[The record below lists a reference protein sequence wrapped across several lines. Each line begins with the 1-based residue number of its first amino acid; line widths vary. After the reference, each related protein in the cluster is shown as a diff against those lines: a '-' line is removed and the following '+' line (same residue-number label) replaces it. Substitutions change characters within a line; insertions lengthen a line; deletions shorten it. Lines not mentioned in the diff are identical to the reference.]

1 ERMAV
6 PFERLR
12 ERAASYAEQVG
23 APPKAF
29 LITMGPL
36 GMRRAR
42 ADFSAG
48 FLGAG
53 GFNVEEPAA
62 FKDPIEGANA
72 AVKSGA
78 KLVVICSDDPSY
90 PQIAPVIA
98 KTIKAQSSGI
108 LVYVAGYPQ
117 ESIDE
122 LTKAGVDGFIHIKA
136 DVVQTLGDIM
146 KA

>member
-1 ERMAV
+1 SVRRNSQLRALLTAMTQAVASGEGNLLEIAITAAAEGATMGEMLRAIGRGASDESLVVEPIFGERMAV

-62 FKDPIEGANA
+62 
-72 AVKSGA
+72 
-78 KLVVICSDDPSY
+78 
-90 PQIAPVIA
+90 
-98 KTIKAQSSGI
+98 
-108 LVYVAGYPQ
+108 
-117 ESIDE
+117 
-122 LTKAGVDGFIHIKA
+122 
-136 DVVQTLGDIM
+136 
-146 KA
+146 